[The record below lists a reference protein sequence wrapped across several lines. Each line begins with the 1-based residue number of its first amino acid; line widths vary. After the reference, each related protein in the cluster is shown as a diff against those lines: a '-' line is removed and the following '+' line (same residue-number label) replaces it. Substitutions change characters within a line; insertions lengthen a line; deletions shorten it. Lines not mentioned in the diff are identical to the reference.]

1 MKKKKQQRKRFE
13 AVSVKIDKNHV
24 NPKTGRVEIN
34 LMFDPVHDEHKVI
47 LVHNNKVVDNH
58 SIITGYIGEKK
69 LRTLSE
75 LPSDRDDHSLNPIRK
90 LKRYDRIVAMDTNS
104 ATQNGRKIS
113 LGIACHVVGKIKKDV
128 IEWELTPINHY
139 FVILGEGDKIENK
152 NWRQLI
158 EYIMKHKNYKPE
170 HRVGLI
176 VDSDLGNLSD
186 FNKRVKP
193 VSDEF
198 YLPTNFELI
207 YASDRANDNIL
218 NEVIIT
224 CHSISKDILEI
235 FVKSLNKEDEEIK
248 GHIP

>member
-1 MKKKKQQRKRFE
+1 M
-13 AVSVKIDKNHV
+13 
-24 NPKTGRVEIN
+24 
-34 LMFDPVHDEHKVI
+34 L
-47 LVHNNKVVDNH
+47 
-58 SIITGYIGEKK
+58 
-69 LRTLSE
+69 
-75 LPSDRDDHSLNPIRK
+75 
-90 LKRYDRIVAMDTNS
+90 
-104 ATQNGRKIS
+104 
-113 LGIACHVVGKIKKDV
+113 C
-128 IEWELTPINHY
+128 
-139 FVILGEGDKIENK
+139 
-152 NWRQLI
+152 
-158 EYIMKHKNYKPE
+158 IMKHKNYKPE